1 MFIRI
6 LTLLSCVLALLS
18 GAACADEASIRA
30 EFMKKYPQVAIE
42 SITKTSYLG
51 LYELVLTNGDI
62 LYADADFNYL
72 FAGNIID
79 AKTKTDLTDVRQ
91 REIED
96 KKLKGLAFPFDQL
109 PFDLAIKKVKGD
121 GSRKVAIF
129 SDPDCPFCRKLEK
142 EIEKVTDVTIYTF
155 LFPIEQL
162 HPKAPEMS
170 RAIWCAPDRAKAWD
184 EYMLKGVAPKSVKCD
199 TPVDK
204 LVAYGQ
210 SKKING
216 TPTIF
221 FADGKRV
228 PGAIP
233 AERFEEM
240 LTKASGA
247 GKS

>member
-6 LTLLSCVLALLS
+6 LTLLSCVLLLLS
-18 GAACADEASIRA
+18 GVACADEASIRA
-30 EFMKKYPQVAIE
+30 EFSKKYPQANIE
-42 SITKTSYLG
+42 SITKTPYLG
-51 LYELVLTNGDI
+51 LYEMLVDGEVFYTDS
-62 LYADADFNYL
+62 DFSYL
-72 FAGNIID
+72 IVGSIIE
-79 AKTKTDLTDVRQ
+79 TKTRTNLTDARL
-91 REIED
+91 REIEE
-96 KKLKGLAFPFDQL
+96 KKLKAMAFPFDQL
-109 PFDLAIKKVKGD
+109 PLELAIKRVKGD

-142 EIEKVTDVTIYTF
+142 EIEKVTDVTMYIF

-162 HPKAPEMS
+162 HPKAPEVS
-170 RAIWCAPDRAKAWD
+170 RAIWCASDRLKAWD
-184 EYMLKGVAPKSVKCD
+184 EYMLKGAAPKSAKCD
-199 TPVDK
+199 NPVDK
-204 LVAYGQ
+204 IVTFGQ

-233 AERFEEM
+233 LERFEEY
-240 LTKASGA
+240 LKKAGSP

>member
-6 LTLLSCVLALLS
+6 LTVLSSVLLLLS
-18 GAACADEASIRA
+18 GVACADEASIRA
-30 EFMKKYPQVAIE
+30 EFLKKYPQANIE
-42 SITKTSYLG
+42 SITKTPYLG
-51 LYELVLTNGDI
+51 LYEMLVDGEV
-62 LYADADFNYL
+62 LYTDPDFNYL
-72 FAGNIID
+72 ILGSIIET
-79 AKTKTDLTDVRQ
+79 KTKINLTDARQ

-96 KKLKGLAFPFDQL
+96 KKLKSLAFPFEQL

-121 GSRKVAIF
+121 GSRKVAVF

-142 EIEKVTDVTIYTF
+142 EIEKITDVTIYIF

-170 RAIWCAPDRAKAWD
+170 RAIWCAPDRVKAWD
-184 EYMLKGVAPKSVKCD
+184 EYMLKGVVPKSPKCD
-199 TPVDK
+199 NPVAK
-204 LVAYGQ
+204 IVAYGQ

-233 AERFEEM
+233 VERFEE
-240 LTKASGA
+240 LLNKAGSA

>member
-6 LTLLSCVLALLS
+6 LTVLSCGLALLS
-18 GAACADEASIRA
+18 GVACADEASIRA
-30 EFMKKYPQVAIE
+30 EFLKKYPQANVE
-42 SITKTSYLG
+42 SITKTPYLG
-51 LYELVLTNGDI
+51 LYEMLVDGEV
-62 LYADADFNYL
+62 LYTDPDFNYL
-72 FAGNIID
+72 IVGSLIET
-79 AKTKTDLTDVRQ
+79 KTKTNLTDVRQ

-96 KKLKGLAFPFDQL
+96 KKLKNLAFPFEQL

-121 GSRKVAIF
+121 GSRKVAVF
-129 SDPDCPFCRKLEK
+129 SDPDCPYCRKLEK
-142 EIEKVTDVTIYTF
+142 DIEKITNVTIYIF

-170 RAIWCAPDRAKAWD
+170 RAIWCAPDRVKAWD
-184 EYMLKGVAPKSVKCD
+184 EYLLKGVVPKSPKCD
-199 TPVDK
+199 NPVEK

-233 AERFEEM
+233 AERFEE
-240 LTKASGA
+240 LLNKTGSA

>member
-1 MFIRI
+1 MLIRI
-6 LTLLSCVLALLS
+6 LTIMTGALALLA
-18 GAACADEASIRA
+18 GVACADEASIRA
-30 EFMKKYPQVAIE
+30 EFLKKYPQANVE
-42 SITKTSYLG
+42 SITRTPYLG
-51 LYELVLTNGDI
+51 LYEMLVDGEVIYT
-62 LYADADFNYL
+62 DADFNYL
-72 FAGNIID
+72 IVGSIIET
-79 AKTKTDLTDVRQ
+79 KTKTNITDARQ

-96 KKLKGLAFPFDQL
+96 KKLKALAFPFDNL

-121 GSRKVAIF
+121 GSRKVAVF
-129 SDPDCPFCRKLEK
+129 SDPDCPFCRRLEK
-142 EIEKVTDVTIYTF
+142 DLEKVTDVTIYIF

-170 RAIWCAPDRAKAWD
+170 RAIWCSADRVKAWD
-184 EYMLKGVAPKSVKCD
+184 EYMLKGVAPKSAKCD
-199 TPVDK
+199 NPVDK

-233 AERFEEM
+233 AERFEE
-240 LTKASGA
+240 LLGKAGGP

>member
-1 MFIRI
+1 MLNR
-6 LTLLSCVLALLS
+6 TLITLFCSAALVCGLAR
-18 GAACADEASIRA
+18 ADEATIRN
-30 EFMKKYPQVAIE
+30 EFAKKYPQAGIE
-42 SITKTSYLG
+42 SITKTAYMG
-51 LYELVLTNGDI
+51 LYELVLNNGDI

-79 AKTKTDLTDVRQ
+79 TKTKTDLTDARQ
-91 REIED
+91 RDIEE
-96 KKLKGLAFPFDQL
+96 KKLKAMAFPFDQL

-121 GSRKVAIF
+121 GSRKVAVF
-129 SDPDCPFCRKLEK
+129 SDPDCPFCRRLEK
-142 EIEKVTDVTIYTF
+142 DLEKVTDVTIYIF

-162 HPKAPEMS
+162 HPKAPEMA

-184 EYMLKGVAPKSVKCD
+184 EYMLKNVLPKSAKCD

-204 LVAYGQ
+204 LVAFGQ

-233 AERFEEM
+233 AERFEE
-240 LTKASGA
+240 LLSKSS

>member
-1 MFIRI
+1 MFNRI
-6 LTLLSCVLALLS
+6 LTVLSCVLALLT
-18 GAACADEASIRA
+18 GVACADEASIRA
-30 EFMKKYPQVAIE
+30 EFLKKYPQTTVE
-42 SITKTSYLG
+42 SITKTPYLG
-51 LYELVLTNGDI
+51 LYEMVVDGEVLYT
-62 LYADADFNYL
+62 DADFTYL
-72 FAGNIID
+72 IAGSLIET
-79 AKTKTDLTDVRQ
+79 KTKINLTDARQ

-96 KKLKGLAFPFDQL
+96 KKLKSLAFPFDQL

-121 GSRKVAIF
+121 GSRKVAVF

-142 EIEKVTDVTIYTF
+142 DIEKVTNVTIYIF

-162 HPKAPEMS
+162 HPKAPEMA
-170 RAIWCAPDRAKAWD
+170 RAIWCAPDRVKAWD
-184 EYMLKGVAPKSVKCD
+184 EYLLKGVVPKSAKCD
-199 TPVDK
+199 NPVEK

-233 AERFEEM
+233 AERFEE
-240 LTKASGA
+240 LLN
-247 GKS
+247 KSNSAAKS

>member
-6 LTLLSCVLALLS
+6 LTLLSCVLLLLS
-18 GAACADEASIRA
+18 GIACADEASIRA
-30 EFMKKYPQVAIE
+30 EFSKKYPQANIE
-42 SITKTSYLG
+42 SITKTPYLG
-51 LYELVLTNGDI
+51 LYEMLVDGEVFYTDS
-62 LYADADFNYL
+62 DFTYL
-72 FAGNIID
+72 IVGSIIE
-79 AKTKTDLTDVRQ
+79 TKTRTNLTDARL
-91 REIED
+91 REIEE
-96 KKLKGLAFPFDQL
+96 KKLKAIAFPFDQL
-109 PFDLAIKKVKGD
+109 PLELAIKRVKGD

-142 EIEKVTDVTIYTF
+142 EIEKVTDVTMYIF

-162 HPKAPEMS
+162 HPKAPEVS
-170 RAIWCAPDRAKAWD
+170 RAIWCAPDRLKAWD
-184 EYMLKGVAPKSVKCD
+184 EYMLKGTAPKSAKCD
-199 TPVDK
+199 NPVDK
-204 LVAYGQ
+204 IVTFGQ

-233 AERFEEM
+233 LERFEEY
-240 LTKASGA
+240 LKKAGSA

>member
-6 LTLLSCVLALLS
+6 LTVLSSMLALLS
-18 GAACADEASIRA
+18 GVACADEASIRA
-30 EFMKKYPQVAIE
+30 EFLKKYPQAKVE
-42 SITKTSYLG
+42 SISKTPYLG
-51 LYELVLTNGDI
+51 LYEMLVDGEVVYTDP
-62 LYADADFNYL
+62 DFNYL
-72 FAGNIID
+72 IVGSIIET
-79 AKTKTDLTDVRQ
+79 KTKINLTDARQ

-96 KKLKGLAFPFDQL
+96 KKLKSLAFPFEQL

-121 GSRKVAIF
+121 GSRKVAVF
-129 SDPDCPFCRKLEK
+129 SDPDCPYCKKLERDLD
-142 EIEKVTDVTIYTF
+142 KVTDVTIYLF

-170 RAIWCAPDRAKAWD
+170 RAIWCAPDRVKAWD
-184 EYMLKGVAPKSVKCD
+184 EYMLKGVVPKSPKCD
-199 TPVDK
+199 NPVEK
-204 LVAYGQ
+204 IVAYGQ

-233 AERFEEM
+233 AERFEE
-240 LTKASGA
+240 LLSKASSA

>member
-1 MFIRI
+1 MLIRI
-6 LTLLSCVLALLS
+6 LTVMFGMLALLA
-18 GAACADEASIRA
+18 GVACADEASIRA
-30 EFMKKYPQVAIE
+30 EFLKKYPQANVE
-42 SITKTSYLG
+42 SITKTPYLG
-51 LYELVLTNGDI
+51 LYEMLVDGEVIYT
-62 LYADADFNYL
+62 DADFNYL
-72 FAGNIID
+72 IVGSIIET
-79 AKTKTDLTDVRQ
+79 KTKTNLTDARQ

-96 KKLKGLAFPFDQL
+96 KKLKALAFPFDQL

-121 GSRKVAIF
+121 GSRKVAVF
-129 SDPDCPFCRKLEK
+129 SDPDCPFCRRLEK
-142 EIEKVTDVTIYTF
+142 DLEKVTDVTIYIF

-170 RAIWCAPDRAKAWD
+170 RAIWCSPDRVKAWD
-184 EYMLKGVAPKSVKCD
+184 EYMLKGIAPKSAKCD
-199 TPVDK
+199 NPVEK

-216 TPTIF
+216 TPTIL

-233 AERFEEM
+233 AERFQE
-240 LTKASGA
+240 LLGKAGSP

>member
-6 LTLLSCVLALLS
+6 LTLLSCVLLLLS
-18 GAACADEASIRA
+18 GVACADEASIRA
-30 EFMKKYPQVAIE
+30 EFSKKYPQANIE
-42 SITKTSYLG
+42 SITKTPYLG
-51 LYELVLTNGDI
+51 LYEMLVDGEVFYTDS
-62 LYADADFNYL
+62 DFTYL
-72 FAGNIID
+72 IVGSIIE
-79 AKTKTDLTDVRQ
+79 TKTRTNLTDARL
-91 REIED
+91 REIEE
-96 KKLKGLAFPFDQL
+96 KKLKAMAFPFDQL
-109 PFDLAIKKVKGD
+109 PLELAIKRVKGD

-142 EIEKVTDVTIYTF
+142 EIEKVTDVTMYIF

-162 HPKAPEMS
+162 HPKAPEVS
-170 RAIWCAPDRAKAWD
+170 RAIWCASDRLKAWD
-184 EYMLKGVAPKSVKCD
+184 EYMLKGTAPKSAKCD
-199 TPVDK
+199 NPVDK
-204 LVAYGQ
+204 IVTFGQ

-233 AERFEEM
+233 LERFEE
-240 LTKASGA
+240 LLKKAGSP

>member
-6 LTLLSCVLALLS
+6 LTVLSCVLLLLS
-18 GAACADEASIRA
+18 GVACADEASIRA
-30 EFMKKYPQVAIE
+30 EFSKKYPQATIE
-42 SITKTSYLG
+42 SITKTPYLG
-51 LYELVLTNGDI
+51 LYEMLVDGEVFYTDS
-62 LYADADFNYL
+62 DFTYL
-72 FAGNIID
+72 IVGSVIE
-79 AKTKTDLTDVRQ
+79 TKTRTNLTDARQ

-96 KKLKGLAFPFDQL
+96 KKLKAMAFPFDQL
-109 PFDLAIKKVKGD
+109 PLELAIKRVKGD

-142 EIEKVTDVTIYTF
+142 EIEKVTDVTMYIF

-162 HPKAPEMS
+162 HPKAPEMA
-170 RAIWCAPDRAKAWD
+170 RAIWCASDRLKAWD
-184 EYMLKGVAPKSVKCD
+184 DYMLKGAAPKSAKCD
-199 TPVDK
+199 NPVDK
-204 LVAYGQ
+204 IVAFGQ

-233 AERFEEM
+233 LERFEEY
-240 LTKASGA
+240 LKKAGSPA
-247 GKS
+247 KS

>member
-6 LTLLSCVLALLS
+6 LTVLSFMLAVLS

-30 EFMKKYPQVAIE
+30 EFLKKYPQANVE

-51 LYELVLTNGDI
+51 LYEMLVDGDV
-62 LYADADFNYL
+62 LYTDPDFNYL
-72 FAGNIID
+72 IVGSIIET
-79 AKTKTDLTDVRQ
+79 KTKTNVTDVRQ

-96 KKLKGLAFPFDQL
+96 KKLKSLAFPFEQL

-121 GSRKVAIF
+121 GSRKVAVF
-129 SDPDCPFCRKLEK
+129 SDPDCPYCRKLERDLDK
-142 EIEKVTDVTIYTF
+142 ITNVTIYIF

-170 RAIWCAPDRAKAWD
+170 RAIWCASDRVKTWD
-184 EYMLKGVAPKSVKCD
+184 EYMLKGVVPKSPKCD
-199 TPVDK
+199 NPVDK
-204 LVAYGQ
+204 IVAFGQ

-216 TPTIF
+216 TPTLF

-233 AERFEEM
+233 PERFEE
-240 LTKASGA
+240 LLSKASP

>member
-1 MFIRI
+1 MSIRI
-6 LTLLSCVLALLS
+6 LIVLSSALALLA
-18 GAACADEASIRA
+18 GAARADEASIRA
-30 EFMKKYPQVAIE
+30 EFLKKYPQANVE
-42 SITKTSYLG
+42 SITKTPYLG
-51 LYELVLTNGDI
+51 LYEMLVDGEVIYT
-62 LYADADFNYL
+62 DADFNYL
-72 FAGNIID
+72 IVGSLIET
-79 AKTKTDLTDVRQ
+79 KTKTNLTDARQ

-96 KKLKGLAFPFDQL
+96 KKLKSLAFPFEQL

-121 GSRKVAIF
+121 GSRKVAVF
-129 SDPDCPFCRKLEK
+129 SDPDCPFCRRLEK
-142 EIEKVTDVTIYTF
+142 DLEKVSNATIYIF

-170 RAIWCAPDRAKAWD
+170 RAIWCAPDRVKAWD
-184 EYMLKGVAPKSVKCD
+184 EYMLKNVVPKSPKCD

-204 LVAYGQ
+204 IVAYGQ

-221 FADGKRV
+221 FSDGKRV

-233 AERFEEM
+233 AERFEE
-240 LTKASGA
+240 LLSKASVP

>member
-6 LTLLSCVLALLS
+6 LTALSCVLALLS
-18 GAACADEASIRA
+18 GVACADEASIRA
-30 EFMKKYPQVAIE
+30 EFVKKCTQANVE
-42 SITKTSYLG
+42 SITKTPYLG
-51 LYELVLTNGDI
+51 LYEMLVDGEVVYTDP
-62 LYADADFNYL
+62 DFTYL
-72 FAGNIID
+72 IVGSLIE
-79 AKTKTDLTDVRQ
+79 TKSRINLTDARQ

-96 KKLKGLAFPFDQL
+96 KKLKGLAFPFEQL

-121 GSRKVAIF
+121 GSRKVAVF
-129 SDPDCPFCRKLEK
+129 SDPDCPYCRRLEK
-142 EIEKVTDVTIYTF
+142 EIEKVTDVTIYIF

-170 RAIWCAPDRAKAWD
+170 RAIWCAPDRVKAWD
-184 EYMLKGVAPKSVKCD
+184 EYMLKGVAPKSPKCD
-199 TPVDK
+199 NPVEK

-221 FADGKRV
+221 FADGRRV

-233 AERFEEM
+233 VERFEE
-240 LTKASGA
+240 LLGKAGSA

>member
-1 MFIRI
+1 VVDGE
-6 LTLLSCVLALLS
+6 VLYTDSDFTYLIAGSL
-18 GAACADEASIRA
+18 
-30 EFMKKYPQVAIE
+30 IE
-42 SITKTSYLG
+42 T
-51 LYELVLTNGDI
+51 
-62 LYADADFNYL
+62 
-72 FAGNIID
+72 
-79 AKTKTDLTDVRQ
+79 KTKTNLTDARQ

-96 KKLKGLAFPFDQL
+96 KKLKSLAFPFEQL

-121 GSRKVAIF
+121 GSRKVAVF
-129 SDPDCPFCRKLEK
+129 SDPDCPFCRKLERD
-142 EIEKVTDVTIYTF
+142 IEKVTNVTIYIF

-162 HPKAPEMS
+162 HPKAPELA
-170 RAIWCAPDRAKAWD
+170 RAIWCAPDRVKAWD
-184 EYMLKGVAPKSVKCD
+184 EYLLKAVVPKSPKCD
-199 TPVDK
+199 NPVEK

-233 AERFEEM
+233 AERFEE
-240 LTKASGA
+240 LLNKASNA

>member
-1 MFIRI
+1 MVTRI
-6 LTLLSCVLALLS
+6 LTVLSCMLALLS
-18 GAACADEASIRA
+18 GVACADEASIRA
-30 EFMKKYPQVAIE
+30 EFLKKYPQANIE
-42 SITKTSYLG
+42 SITKMPFLG
-51 LYELVLTNGDI
+51 LYEMLVDGEV

-72 FAGNIID
+72 VVGSIIET
-79 AKTKTDLTDVRQ
+79 KTKTNLTDARQ

-96 KKLKGLAFPFDQL
+96 KKLKSLAFPFEQL
-109 PFDLAIKKVKGD
+109 PFELAIKKVKGD
-121 GSRKVAIF
+121 GSRKVAVF

-142 EIEKVTDVTIYTF
+142 DLDKITDVNIYIF

-170 RAIWCAPDRAKAWD
+170 RAIWCAPDRVKAWD
-184 EYMLKGVAPKSVKCD
+184 EYMLKGVAPKSAKCD
-199 TPVDK
+199 NPVDK
-204 LVAYGQ
+204 LVAFGQ

-233 AERFEEM
+233 AERFEE
-240 LTKASGA
+240 LLSKAGGP

>member
-6 LTLLSCVLALLS
+6 LTLLSCVLLLLS
-18 GAACADEASIRA
+18 GVACADEASIRA
-30 EFMKKYPQVAIE
+30 EFSKKYPQANIE
-42 SITKTSYLG
+42 SITKTPYLG
-51 LYELVLTNGDI
+51 LYEMLVDGEVFYTDS
-62 LYADADFNYL
+62 DFSYL
-72 FAGNIID
+72 IVGSIIE
-79 AKTKTDLTDVRQ
+79 TKTRTNLTDARL
-91 REIED
+91 REIEE
-96 KKLKGLAFPFDQL
+96 KKLKAMAFPFDQL
-109 PFDLAIKKVKGD
+109 PLELAIKRVKGD

-142 EIEKVTDVTIYTF
+142 EIEKVTDVTMYIF

-162 HPKAPEMS
+162 HPKAPEVS
-170 RAIWCAPDRAKAWD
+170 RAIWCASDRLKAWD
-184 EYMLKGVAPKSVKCD
+184 EYMLKGTAPKSAKCD
-199 TPVDK
+199 NPVDK
-204 LVAYGQ
+204 IVTFGQ

-233 AERFEEM
+233 LERFEEY
-240 LTKASGA
+240 LKKAGSA

>member
-1 MFIRI
+1 M
-6 LTLLSCVLALLS
+6 
-18 GAACADEASIRA
+18 
-30 EFMKKYPQVAIE
+30 
-42 SITKTSYLG
+42 
-51 LYELVLTNGDI
+51 
-62 LYADADFNYL
+62 
-72 FAGNIID
+72 
-79 AKTKTDLTDVRQ
+79 
-91 REIED
+91 
-96 KKLKGLAFPFDQL
+96 
-109 PFDLAIKKVKGD
+109 
-121 GSRKVAIF
+121 
-129 SDPDCPFCRKLEK
+129 
-142 EIEKVTDVTIYTF
+142 TIYIF

-170 RAIWCAPDRAKAWD
+170 RAIWCSPDRVKAWD
-184 EYMLKGVAPKSVKCD
+184 DYMLKGVAPKSAKCD

-233 AERFEEM
+233 AERFEE
-240 LTKASGA
+240 LLGKAGSP